1 MARLKDLD
9 TGSAAERRYVA
20 KKFIYLE
27 SEEDVQILGERWFID
42 RGERIE
48 LLSAGGGN
56 EDSGGCTRVI
66 GRVEKDRATDIDAYG
81 IVDRDA
87 LARAGKW
94 DDFFETN
101 PDRFAAARP
110 FGAHVAVLQSWELEN
125 CLLHPEVIEE
135 FLSDERG
142 RTQRPLD
149 RALEDLFDIL
159 CRVIPIVAGDLILN
173 REGKSRYNDAFGLGQ
188 SVDVIY
194 DSVRSRIE
202 REVSEPAVR
211 ELDEFIERIVAFS
224 DGMDH
229 RSLGHWLAQVRM
241 LDGKRMIRWLRHEYK
256 LGDRDIRWH
265 LARLTRDRGKISEML
280 DQKVLDLVA

>member
-20 KKFIYLE
+20 KRFIYLE
-27 SEEDVQILGERWFID
+27 SEEDVQILAERWFIE
-42 RGERIE
+42 RGERVE
-48 LLSAGGGN
+48 LLSAGDCD
-56 EDSGGCTRVI
+56 EVSGGCTRVM
-66 GRVEKDRATDIDAYG
+66 GRVAEDRATGIDAFG

-87 LARAGKW
+87 LARVGNW
-94 DDFFETN
+94 DTFFETN
-101 PDRFAAARP
+101 PASFSAAKP
-110 FGAHVAVLQSWELEN
+110 FGAHIAVLQSWELEN
-125 CLLHPEVIEE
+125 CLLHPEVVEE

-142 RTQRPLD
+142 RAQRPLD

-173 REGKSRYNDAFGLGQ
+173 REGRPKYGDAFGLGQ

-194 DSVRSRIE
+194 DSIRSRIE
-202 REVSEPAVR
+202 HEVSEAAAR
-211 ELDEFIERIVAFS
+211 ELDEFIEKIVAFS

-229 RSLGHWLAQVRM
+229 RSIGHWLAQVRM

-280 DQKVLDLVA
+280 DRAVLDLVA